1 MIGWPSSVRRR
12 DPFEPQFS
20 KIERIDKRID
30 HSNRIVLVDPVVQT
44 FGKQRRLCASRPLN
58 EALHWPP
65 PNLQWIISC
74 QGFSHSQGRLLPAAL
89 EAASVRYRRVS
100 PIAAHAV
107 DRLLSEAIAGS
118 ERCQQELLFKPEAV

>member
-1 MIGWPSSVRRR
+1 MISGPPSLRRLH
-12 DPFEPQFS
+12 PFEAELS
-20 KIERIDKRID
+20 EIERIDKRID

-74 QGFSHSQGRLLPAAL
+74 QGFSHSQGHGTNPLPR
-89 EAASVRYRRVS
+89 EK
-100 PIAAHAV
+100 
-107 DRLLSEAIAGS
+107 AIRMSA
-118 ERCQQELLFKPEAV
+118 KD